1 MKLAIVGKGG
11 VGKSTVA
18 AALALL
24 LAERGDKVLAVD
36 ADPDAN
42 LASALGIPPHQQQ
55 QIVSIA
61 EQTALIQERTGARA
75 NQYGQMFKINPEV
88 DDIAEKYAFMYR
100 GVALLVLGAVSQ
112 GGAGC
117 ACPENT
123 LLRSLVTDL
132 VLYKKETLIMDMEA
146 GIEHLGRGTAGGVDM
161 MIILIEPGQ
170 NSIDCAQRIIHMA
183 KDIGVSNIQ
192 FIANKIRRVED
203 EIFIRTA
210 LPGMKPLLS
219 IPDNDGIRQADRHGK
234 SVLDG
239 MSVELKQQL
248 KMLINHL
255 ETITQLT
262 GIGS

>member
-11 VGKSTVA
+11 VGKSTMA

-36 ADPDAN
+36 TDPDAN
-42 LASALGIPPHQQQ
+42 LASALGIPLREQQ

-61 EQTALIQERTGARA
+61 KQTALIEERTGARP

-88 DDIAEKYAFMYR
+88 SDIAEKYAFMYR

-123 LLRSLVTDL
+123 LLRSLITDL
-132 VLYKKETLIMDMEA
+132 VMYKKETLIMDMEA
-146 GIEHLGRGTAGGVDM
+146 GVEHLGRATACGVDM

-170 NSIDCAQRIIHMA
+170 HSIDCAQRIIRMA
-183 KDIGVSNIQ
+183 KDIGVFNIQ
-192 FIANKIRRVED
+192 FIANKIRGMED
-203 EIFIRTA
+203 EAFIKTA
-210 LPGMKPLLS
+210 FPGMEPLVS
-219 IPDNDGIRQADRHGK
+219 IPYSDGLRQADRHGK

-239 MSVELKQQL
+239 MSTELQQQL
-248 KMLINHL
+248 NMLINHL
-255 ETITQLT
+255 ETIKQRTET
-262 GIGS
+262 